1 MEDMTEEEMLEM
13 INFINGM
20 SEKEFKKVLDDTEK
34 EIFGGKTLEEISKEV

>member
-20 SEKEFKKVLDDTEK
+20 SDKEFKKVLDDTEK
-34 EIFGGKTLEEISKEV
+34 DIFGNTLDNLVNEN

>member
-20 SEKEFKKVLDDTEK
+20 SDKEFKKVLDDTEK
-34 EIFGGKTLEEISKEV
+34 DIFGDTLDNLVNEN